1 MNAIIREPDMQRRL
15 ADLGGMAPNL
25 TPDGGT
31 SPDTFDAFTRAEIA
45 KWSEVVRRSGAK
57 VD

>member
-1 MNAIIREPDMQRRL
+1 
-15 ADLGGMAPNL
+15 MAPNL

-31 SPDTFDAFTRAEIA
+31 SPDTFDAFIKAEIT
-45 KWSEVVRRSGAK
+45 KWSEVVRRSGAQ

>member
-1 MNAIIREPDMQRRL
+1 
-15 ADLGGMAPNL
+15 MAPNL

>member
-1 MNAIIREPDMQRRL
+1 MPVTKDPNYRARL
-15 ADLGGMAPNL
+15 VELGADPPNL

-31 SPDTFDAFTRAEIA
+31 TPEAFTAFVRAEIA
-45 KWSEVVRRSGAK
+45 KWARSRKYSGAK